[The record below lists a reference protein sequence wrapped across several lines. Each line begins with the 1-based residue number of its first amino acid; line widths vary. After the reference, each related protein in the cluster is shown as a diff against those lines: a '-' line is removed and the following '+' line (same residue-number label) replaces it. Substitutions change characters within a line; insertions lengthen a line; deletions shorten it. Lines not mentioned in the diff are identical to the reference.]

1 MSRVFLSRAD
11 PVRRRVMRHGRP
23 KEPKDVRRDV
33 SLRLRE
39 RQSKY
44 REDVADGLGNALQT
58 LIGLPQ
64 GNNLGKLG
72 ARAKQ

>member
-11 PVRRRVMRHGRP
+11 PVRRRTMRHGRP

-39 RQSKY
+39 PRIKY
-44 REDVADGLGNALQT
+44 REDVAEGLGNALQT

>member
-1 MSRVFLSRAD
+1 
-11 PVRRRVMRHGRP
+11 MRHGRP
-23 KEPKDVRRDV
+23 KEPEDVRRDV

-39 RQSKY
+39 PWIKY
-44 REDVADGLGNALQT
+44 REDVADGVGTALQT

-64 GNNLGKLG
+64 GNNFGKLG